1 MKKKINAL
9 IFVVVA
15 TMLLS
20 IVFLIQENHSFQRQI
35 EERDGFIRY
44 LLLRDSI
51 TSRLVKI
58 EDQDSMFIYSYSMG
72 DDGQILTYDDLQEK
86 YLYYRKESEIKD
98 RILVRA
104 KHYYK
109 FNYSVK
115 VNGDTIILGF
125 WDKDLK

>member
-1 MKKKINAL
+1 
-9 IFVVVA
+9 
-15 TMLLS
+15 
-20 IVFLIQENHSFQRQI
+20 
-35 EERDGFIRY
+35 
-44 LLLRDSI
+44 
-51 TSRLVKI
+51 
-58 EDQDSMFIYSYSMG
+58 MG
-72 DDGQILTYDDLQEK
+72 DDGQILTYDDLLEK